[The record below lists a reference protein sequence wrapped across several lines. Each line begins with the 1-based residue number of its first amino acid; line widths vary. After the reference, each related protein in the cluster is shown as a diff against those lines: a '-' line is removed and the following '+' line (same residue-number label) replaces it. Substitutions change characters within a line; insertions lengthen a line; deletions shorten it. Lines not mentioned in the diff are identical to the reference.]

1 MAEGEELQRAVCH
14 LSLDVLDAGGSC
26 VFSGF
31 GVIIKEVWGTTEV
44 SVRVKGWR
52 GDKSTYRVSS
62 GRDIVRVLVEL

>member
-26 VFSGF
+26 VFSRF

-44 SVRVKGWR
+44 SVRILKG
-52 GDKSTYRVSS
+52 GVV
-62 GRDIVRVLVEL
+62 IEVRTEYLQGATL

>member
-1 MAEGEELQRAVCH
+1 MCH

-44 SVRVKGWR
+44 SVRVLKG
-52 GDKSTYRVSS
+52 GVV
-62 GRDIVRVLVEL
+62 IEVRTEYLQGATL